1 MLGGLLMQMRTY
13 WSAKKNQYLAP
24 GGTKSQGKWVHAE
37 EEFTKEDGTTEKKK
51 MYYQK
56 DENGEIDTNSF
67 PVPEGDEN
75 ASDIPFM
82 QWQGKFEEG
91 IIVTFWGM
99 LKEMHNTSIKEG
111 WNKYWKGEGIDENM
125 AKAYKANLKM
135 AFADFAMWI
144 LIGGAAVLMGD
155 WADDEMKEAKKSG
168 HLDDAMAATWANL
181 AYRTVKNSSLDFA
194 WWNSIFDI
202 SMDWNPF
209 AISYIGNEARAIGNF
224 MVGDASF
231 AETMVKS
238 FSAARQLRPMFTFID
253 QEEK

>member
-1 MLGGLLMQMRTY
+1 M
-13 WSAKKNQYLAP
+13 
-24 GGTKSQGKWVHAE
+24 
-37 EEFTKEDGTTEKKK
+37 
-51 MYYQK
+51 
-56 DENGEIDTNSF
+56 
-67 PVPEGDEN
+67 
-75 ASDIPFM
+75 M

-111 WNKYWKGEGIDENM
+111 WNKYYHGEGIDENM

-144 LIGGAAVLMGD
+144 LIGGAAALMGD

-209 AISYIGNEARAIGNF
+209 AIAYIGNEAKAIGNF
-224 MVGDASF
+224 MTGDASF